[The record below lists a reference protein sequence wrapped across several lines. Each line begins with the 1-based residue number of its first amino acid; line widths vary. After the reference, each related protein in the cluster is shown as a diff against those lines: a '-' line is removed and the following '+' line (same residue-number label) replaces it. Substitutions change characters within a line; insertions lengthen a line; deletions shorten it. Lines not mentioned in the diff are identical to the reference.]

1 MDALHSAR
9 DEKLGNAVRMVRD
22 LRLAHLLPDF
32 RHECFVELATE
43 FGVLP
48 VFALLSPAVLVL

>member
-9 DEKLGNAVRMVRD
+9 DQQLGNVVRMVCD

-32 RHECFVELATE
+32 RHECVVELATE

-48 VFALLSPAVLVL
+48 MLALLFPAILVL